1 MDTLSITTLRGE
13 TLELPSADLHPSPI
27 TADYQFPQGTNIDEV
42 KTEQSAQIG
51 ENVIHSFIRA

>member
-13 TLELPSADLHPSPI
+13 TLELQSTDLHPSPS
-27 TADYQFPQGTNIDEV
+27 TADYRFPQGTDIDEA

-51 ENVIHSFIRA
+51 ENAIHSFIRA